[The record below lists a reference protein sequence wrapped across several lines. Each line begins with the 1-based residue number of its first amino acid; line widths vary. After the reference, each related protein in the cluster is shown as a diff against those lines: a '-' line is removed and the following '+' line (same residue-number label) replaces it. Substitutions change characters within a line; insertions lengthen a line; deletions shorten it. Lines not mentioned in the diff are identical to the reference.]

1 MADILSNFFGSVF
14 PVALMFFL
22 GFTLGRRGI
31 FAAGEVSSLFKFI
44 AQLAAPA
51 IVFSI
56 MITSEFGDA
65 DMQLI
70 GLYFAAEGIVYLAT
84 MLLAMWGLGLDLKN
98 GILAAMA
105 ASFSNH
111 VLFAYPISQF
121 AFAPD
126 MIVPIQGIIA
136 IDMAIFTLTIVALDM
151 NAGARDGML
160 AALLRQRANPLLLAL
175 LAGLCIRLL
184 PGEPYMA
191 LIRSAEF
198 AARTAAPLG
207 LFATG
212 VVLSAPISG
221 VNLRL
226 AGLVTFMKMVA
237 HPGIAAF
244 LMLGVGGYAFDPS
257 RTSLLVAV
265 APVGVMALTFS
276 NRFQGESGAI
286 AMAILWSMVA
296 SVLMIPVLIAI

>member
-22 GFTLGRRGI
+22 GFTLGRRGV

-70 GLYFAAEGIVYLAT
+70 GLYFAAEGIVILPRCCWRW
-84 MLLAMWGLGLDLKN
+84 WGSVYEELDI
-98 GILAAMA
+98 GSDGGVI
-105 ASFSNH
+105 FQY

-121 AFAPD
+121 AFTPD

-212 VVLSAPISG
+212 VVLSAPIMASIC
-221 VNLRL
+221 VWL
-226 AGLVTFMKMVA
+226 A
-237 HPGIAAF
+237 
-244 LMLGVGGYAFDPS
+244 
-257 RTSLLVAV
+257 LLH
-265 APVGVMALTFS
+265 S
-276 NRFQGESGAI
+276 
-286 AMAILWSMVA
+286 
-296 SVLMIPVLIAI
+296 

>member
-1 MADILSNFFGSVF
+1 MTDILGNFFSSVF

-22 GFTLGRRGI
+22 GFALGRRGV
-31 FAAGEVSSLFKFI
+31 FAAGEVSSIFKFI

-65 DMQLI
+65 DMNLI
-70 GLYFAAEGIVYLAT
+70 ALYFAAEAIVFLVT
-84 MLLAMWGLGLDLKN
+84 MLVAMRVLGLDLKN

-126 MIVPIQGIIA
+126 MILPIQGIIA
-136 IDMAIFTLTIVALDM
+136 IDMAIFTFTIVALDM

-160 AALLRQRANPLLLAL
+160 AALMRQRSNPLLLAL
-175 LAGLCIRLL
+175 LAGLCVRLL
-184 PGEPYMA
+184 PVDPHMT

-212 VVLSAPISG
+212 VVLSAPIGG

-226 AGLVTFMKMVA
+226 AALVTTMKMVV
-237 HPGIAAF
+237 HPGIAAA
-244 LMLGVGGYAFDPS
+244 LMLGVGGYAFDPA
-257 RTSLLVAV
+257 RTSLMVAV

-276 NRFQGESGAI
+276 NRFAGESGAI

-296 SVLMIPVLIAI
+296 SVLVIPILIAL